1 MSTYL
6 TEEIRTG
13 LRPAQDRPGARPTPG
28 RRARAAPLTVRAG
41 GRSWRVLRRVPGGFT
56 LAAEDAPRLRGL
68 VDLYEG
74 ERHAMH
80 CLVVGAELDGVEARF
95 EFKRATPA
103 RDAAPLD
110 FFAGA

>member
-6 TEEIRTG
+6 TDEIRTR
-13 LRPAQDRPGARPTPG
+13 LRPAQDRPRARPAPG
-28 RRARAAPLTVRAG
+28 RRTRAAPLTVRAG
-41 GRSWRVLRRVPGGFT
+41 GRSWPVLRRVPGGFT

-74 ERHAMH
+74 ERHVMH
-80 CLVVGAELDGVEARF
+80 CLVVGADGDGVEARF